1 MSQLLSL
8 KELITHFSIYVVEG
22 PQTSDLL
29 ARNVAH
35 KLNLISRVDEI
46 SVFGSCGLVK
56 CSPMKITLKNDVKP
70 YCLSTARRVP
80 FPLLSKVEEEL
91 ARMEKEGIIEKVTEP
106 TEWCAPMVPV
116 VKKNGKIRICVDL
129 KRLNE
134 AVKKENFMLPNLDDV
149 SPKLAGAKYFSKL
162 DASSG
167 FYQVPLHEDSWK
179 LTTFITPLGRFCFKR
194 VPFGITSAPEIFQR
208 EMSTLL
214 HGLEGTEVIMDDI
227 LIYGKTREEHNTRLK
242 KTLDRI
248 LESGLKL
255 NKCEFEHTQITY
267 FGHLISEMGISP
279 NPERVKAIKE
289 LLAPTNVNE
298 LRRVIGM
305 INYLG
310 RFLPDLSTTMK
321 PISGHLKLDVA
332 WLWGP
337 SQQLHSTKS
346 KTCLPNSLF

>member
-1 MSQLLSL
+1 
-8 KELITHFSIYVVEG
+8 
-22 PQTSDLL
+22 
-29 ARNVAH
+29 
-35 KLNLISRVDEI
+35 
-46 SVFGSCGLVK
+46 
-56 CSPMKITLKNDVKP
+56 
-70 YCLSTARRVP
+70 
-80 FPLLSKVEEEL
+80 
-91 ARMEKEGIIEKVTEP
+91 
-106 TEWCAPMVPV
+106 
-116 VKKNGKIRICVDL
+116 
-129 KRLNE
+129 
-134 AVKKENFMLPNLDDV
+134 MLPNLDDV
-149 SPKLAGAKYFSKL
+149 LPKLAGAKYFSKL

-167 FYQVPLHEDSWK
+167 FYQVPLHEDKWK

-194 VPFGITSAPEIFQR
+194 VPFGITSAPEIFQH

-214 HGLEGTEVIMDDI
+214 HGLKGTEVIMDDI

-321 PISGHLKLDVA
+321 PISDLLKSDVA

-337 SQQLHSTKS
+337 SQQKAFQRNQRHAYQEPCFDL
-346 KTCLPNSLF
+346 L